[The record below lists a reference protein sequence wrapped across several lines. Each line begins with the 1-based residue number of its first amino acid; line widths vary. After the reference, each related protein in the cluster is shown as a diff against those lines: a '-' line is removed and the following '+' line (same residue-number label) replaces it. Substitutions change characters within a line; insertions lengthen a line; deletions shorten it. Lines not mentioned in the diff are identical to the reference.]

1 MRRDN
6 IIADELFR
14 CLRESSEAYEE
25 AAKQYERECEEYW
38 NTLSY
43 EEQLKTFY
51 SVISR
56 VVKGELEDKG
66 SYRHVLYEVFGFGP
80 DAYTIGM
87 KCGFLRLHNSIDE
100 TS

>member
-1 MRRDN
+1 MSRDN
-6 IIADELFR
+6 IIADELFTL
-14 CLRESSEAYEE
+14 LRELSEAHKESAE
-25 AAKQYERECEEYW
+25 QYERECEEYW
-38 NTLSY
+38 NALSY
-43 EEQLKTFY
+43 EEKLKAFY

-80 DAYTIGM
+80 DAYIVGM
-87 KCGFLRLHNSIDE
+87 DCGFLRLHNSINE